1 MVGMANTTGGAGDE
15 AFYAA
20 AERRIEYLTIGI
32 GAAGALGA
40 AIGWGVRVGVGVA
53 SGALLSWINFRW
65 MKQGIGTLARVSAAQ
80 QDAEKIR
87 IPSWVYIKFF
97 GRYVLL
103 IVAAYVILRGFKS
116 TAASLLAGLF
126 AAVAA
131 VLVESVG
138 QLFRR
143 SVSGPDS

>member
-1 MVGMANTTGGAGDE
+1 MPNTNDDAGEE

-20 AERRIEYLTIGI
+20 AERRIEYFTIGI
-32 GAAGALGA
+32 GTAAAIGV
-40 AIGWGVRVGVGVA
+40 AIGWGVRAGIGVA
-53 SGALLSWINFRW
+53 VGALLSWINFRW

-87 IPSWVYIKFF
+87 IPSWVYIKFL

-103 IVAAYVILRGFKS
+103 IIAAYVILRGFGS
-116 TAASLLAGLF
+116 TAAGLLGGLF
-126 AAVAA
+126 AAMAA

-143 SVSGPDS
+143 GT

>member
-1 MVGMANTTGGAGDE
+1 MADTKTRDDASEE

-32 GAAGALGA
+32 GGAGAAGV
-40 AIGWGVRVGVGVA
+40 AIGWGVRAGVGVA
-53 SGALLSWINFRW
+53 VGTLLSWVNFRW
-65 MKQGIGTLARVSAAQ
+65 MKQGIGTLARISAAQ

-87 IPSWVYIKFF
+87 IPMWVYVKFF
-97 GRYVLL
+97 ARYALL
-103 IVAAYVILRGFKS
+103 IIAAYVILRCFGAS
-116 TAASLLAGLF
+116 AAGLLGGLF

-143 SVSGPDS
+143 SAPGAGS